1 MEFWI
6 VLAVSSIFNIMVGY
20 WCYRCAQRTEH
31 ALQDLQT
38 SNRSAAE
45 WSHST
50 ATQSTH
56 IKANVRYLVEY
67 LEARFGHS
75 DELRRQALLQQ
86 VRREAMSE
94 KPTPIESLIVTP
106 HTPVPPPWIGD
117 QAMQIMR
124 ATRRHK

>member
-6 VLAVSSIFNIMVGY
+6 IIIALVLGFAAYSVYMHRLLIRI
-20 WCYRCAQRTEH
+20 EH
-31 ALQDLQT
+31 ALQDLGVT
-38 SNRSAAE
+38 NRATAE

-50 ATQSTH
+50 ATQALHT
-56 IKANVRYLVEY
+56 KANVKHLIEY

-75 DELRRQALLQQ
+75 DELRRQVLLQQ

-106 HTPVPPPWIGD
+106 HTPVPPAWEDINAD
-117 QAMQIMR
+117 A
-124 ATRRHK
+124 